1 MDRQFYLDLADRCTA
16 LPIGAHLVLHERD
29 RPEQVVLD
37 GRSLGEVAIETARR
51 FDTPLA
57 IPLMDLEVE
66 KRVLLGCLGIH
77 PEKMDRFHFD
87 AAVDPGSMGL
97 VEAALPAFESARMA
111 AICGAIE
118 EVGGCEE
125 LVPVGMVIGPFSLMV
140 KLAEDPITAV
150 FAAGKGAAA
159 GDNPKI
165 AAMELV
171 LELGA
176 RIIEWSIER
185 QIDAGAKAM
194 VVCEPAASNAFISPR
209 QLAAG
214 SDIFERYVMAPNRR
228 IVDILTQR
236 EVDLIFHCCGEI
248 TDGMLR
254 SFCEL
259 DPAILSLGSSRT
271 LWQDASLVPESTV
284 LFGNLPSKKFF
295 NDAEI
300 SEEDVRS
307 LAANLRLKMRETG
320 HPFILGTECDVLSVD
335 GCEQAIWRK
344 LHAMEGGARERD

>member
-1 MDRQFYLDLADRCTA
+1 MDRQFYIDLAESCTA

-29 RPEQVVLD
+29 RPEQVLLD
-37 GRSLGEVAIETARR
+37 GRALGEVVIETARR
-51 FDTPLA
+51 FETPLA

-66 KRVLLGCLGIH
+66 KRVLLECLGVRS
-77 PEKMDRFHFD
+77 EEMDRFHFG
-87 AAVDPGSMGL
+87 AAADPGSMGL
-97 VEAALPAFESARMA
+97 VEVVLPALESARIE
-111 AICGAIE
+111 AICGAIA
-118 EVGGCEE
+118 EVGRHED

-140 KLAEDPITAV
+140 KLAADPITAV
-150 FAAGKGAAA
+150 FAAGKGALA

-165 AAMELV
+165 ATMELV

-176 RIIEWSIER
+176 RVIKWSIER
-185 QIDAGAKAM
+185 QIDAGAKAV
-194 VVCEPAASNAFISPR
+194 VVCEPAASNAFVSPR

-228 IVDILTQR
+228 IKHALSQR
-236 EVDLIFHCCGEI
+236 NVDLIFHCCGEI

-259 DPAILSLGSSRT
+259 DPAVLSLGSSRT
-271 LWQDASLVPESTV
+271 LWEDASVVPETTV

-300 SEEDVRS
+300 SEEEVRA

-320 HPFILGTECDVLSVD
+320 RPFILGTECDVLSVD

-344 LHAMEGGARERD
+344 LDAMEGGANELD

>member
-1 MDRQFYLDLADRCTA
+1 MDRQFYMGLANTGTA
-16 LPIGAHLVLHERD
+16 VPIAAHLVLHERD
-29 RPEQVVLD
+29 HPEQVLLD
-37 GRSLGEVAIETARR
+37 GRCLGEVVIETARR
-51 FDTPLA
+51 IETPLA

-66 KRVLLGCLGIH
+66 KRVLLECLGVP
-77 PEKMDRFHFD
+77 PEEMDRFHFGPST
-87 AAVDPGSMGL
+87 DPGSAGL

-111 AICGAIE
+111 AVCGAIA
-118 EVGGCEE
+118 EVGRCED
-125 LVPVGMVIGPFSLMV
+125 LVPIGMVIGPFSLMV

-150 FAAGKGAAA
+150 FAAGKGAVA

-165 AAMELV
+165 ATVELV

-185 QIDAGAKAM
+185 QIAAGARAV

-214 SDIFERYVMAPNRR
+214 SDIFERYVVAPNRR
-228 IVDILTQR
+228 IKEVLSQR
-236 EVDLIFHCCGEI
+236 DVDLIFHCCGEI
-248 TDGMLR
+248 TDGTLR
-254 SFCEL
+254 SFCGL
-259 DPAILSLGSSRT
+259 DPAILSLGSSRV
-271 LWQDASLVPESTV
+271 LWEDASVVPETTV

-300 SEEDVRS
+300 TAEEVRE

-320 HPFILGTECDVLSVD
+320 HPFILGTECDVLSVE

-344 LHAMEGGARERD
+344 LHAMEGGCP